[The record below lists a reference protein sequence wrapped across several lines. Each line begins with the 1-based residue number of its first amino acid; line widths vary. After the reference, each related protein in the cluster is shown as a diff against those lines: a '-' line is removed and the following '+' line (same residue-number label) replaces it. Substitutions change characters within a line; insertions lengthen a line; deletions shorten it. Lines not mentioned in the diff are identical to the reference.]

1 MWIYNNLGTTSIFCL
16 LGVCLRVCVL
26 VCWGG
31 GGGGAPNIIRDG
43 H

>member
-31 GGGGAPNIIRDG
+31 GGAPISILGG